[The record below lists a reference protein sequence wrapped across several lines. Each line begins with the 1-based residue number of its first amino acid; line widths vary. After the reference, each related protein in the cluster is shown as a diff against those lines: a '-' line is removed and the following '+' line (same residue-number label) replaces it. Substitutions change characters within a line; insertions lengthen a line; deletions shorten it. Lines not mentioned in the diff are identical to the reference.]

1 MNGGSAVVGIQTAN
15 ESAAEQVVVETGEAE
30 AFTLPEGVEPRPWW
44 VSAVPLLASAITI
57 FWIVGMAWIGR
68 AQIAQLD
75 PVALVEF
82 VAALCAVP
90 ALLGITWMVAARSD
104 GSMAE
109 RLFAGAR
116 EMRLETEALAQTV
129 VRLATTV
136 ENNRDALAGQV
147 RALGAIGDS
156 ATARL
161 AAIGRGLSEEID
173 QADIHARALSEA
185 ASGAEARIDVM
196 LASLPRAKA
205 EAEALGGMIER
216 VGVGAGTQ
224 IAALEARL
232 VALSERGREA
242 EAIASGSAQTLAAHI
257 ARMEATSET
266 AGNRLDAVTATMS
279 EQIDALLDRTAG
291 AVDESRKGI
300 AAQGDAMLAM
310 VSANQV
316 ALDTAARDSAEALAE
331 RIRIV
336 EHVIDR
342 VTARLEEQRQA
353 GDRMVTELET
363 WVDRIEGRFD
373 TLHTDGTQR
382 AEELAASIAKLDSNT
397 ESMTVALVTGNSA
410 ATQAVGTAESLL
422 IALDAATREMDE
434 TLAGAIVRLDG
445 KLEATRTLIGATRP
459 ELLALVS
466 ASESTHVAAEAVAA
480 TIAEQRR
487 DAESVTATLNDGL
500 SAGREKAAGLDQ
512 AVGEAITRVD
522 RFVEDA
528 APRLLEALLRVRETA
543 TAAADRARETLSSVI
558 PEVAESMETATTAA
572 FRKAAG
578 AGVEAQIASVAEVA
592 EAAVAAATRAADRL
606 EQQLARIGETTGLVD
621 TRLEEARA
629 EREDSDRESIAHRAS
644 LLIESMNSAS
654 IDLSRSLSPEVSDT
668 AWAAYLKGDRGVFT
682 RRAVRLLDAPQT
694 RDLARLY
701 DEDAGFRDQVNRYIH
716 DFEAMLRA
724 ILAQRDGSQ
733 LGITLLSSD
742 MGKLYVALAQAIERL
757 R

>member
-1 MNGGSAVVGIQTAN
+1 MVGIQAHDAPPAEPAEA
-15 ESAAEQVVVETGEAE
+15 ESGESE
-30 AFTLPEGVEPRPWW
+30 AFTLPQGIEPRPWW
-44 VSAVPLLASAITI
+44 VGGVPILASAISI
-57 FWIVGMAWIGR
+57 VWIVGMSWVGR
-68 AQIAQLD
+68 AQIAQLG

-82 VAALCAVP
+82 VAALCAIP

-116 EMRLETEALAQTV
+116 EMRLETEALARTV
-129 VRLATTV
+129 VGLATTV
-136 ENNRDALAGQV
+136 ENNRDRLGEQV
-147 RALGAIGDS
+147 RALTAIGDS

-185 ASGAEARIDVM
+185 ALGAESRVDVL
-196 LASLPRAKA
+196 LASLPRAKS

-216 VGVGAGTQ
+216 VGLGAGTQ
-224 IAALEARL
+224 IAALDARL

-242 EAIASGSAQTLAAHI
+242 ETIASGSAQTLAAHI

-279 EQIDALLDRTAG
+279 GQIDALLDRTAN

-310 VSANQV
+310 VGANQV
-316 ALDTAARDSAEALAE
+316 ALDTAARESAEALAE

-353 GDRMVTELET
+353 ADRMVNELET

-382 AEELAASIAKLDSNT
+382 ADELATSIAKLDSNA

-410 ATQAVGTAESLL
+410 ATQAIGTAESLL
-422 IALDAATREMDE
+422 IALDSATREMDE
-434 TLAGAIVRLDG
+434 TLAGAIVRLDA
-445 KLEATRTLIGATRP
+445 KLESTRQLIGATRP

-500 SAGREKAAGLDQ
+500 AAGRDKAAGLDQ
-512 AVGEAITRVD
+512 AIDEAIVRVD

-543 TAAADRARETLSSVI
+543 TAAADRARETLTSVI
-558 PEVAESMETATTAA
+558 PEVADSMETATTAA
-572 FRKAAG
+572 FKKAAG

-621 TRLEEARA
+621 TRLEEARV
-629 EREDSDRESIAHRAS
+629 ERETSDRESIAHHAS

-682 RRAVRLLDAPQT
+682 RRAVRLLDGPQV
-694 RDLARLY
+694 RDIARLY
-701 DEDAGFRDQVNRYIH
+701 DEDAAFREQVNRYIH
-716 DFEAMLRA
+716 DFEAMLRT
-724 ILAQRDGSQ
+724 ILAQRDGSP
-733 LGITLLSSD
+733 LGVTLLSSD